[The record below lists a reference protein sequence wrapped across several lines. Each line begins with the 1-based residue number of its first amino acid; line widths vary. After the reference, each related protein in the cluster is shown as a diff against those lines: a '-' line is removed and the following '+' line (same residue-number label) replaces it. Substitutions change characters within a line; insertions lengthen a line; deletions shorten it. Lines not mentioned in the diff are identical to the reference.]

1 MIMIPETI
9 IFIIISLPKVSLI
22 PEKLRTIFGE
32 TELLKILQPKMN
44 AQSSQKGCQS
54 METMIAV
61 ESSG

>member
-1 MIMIPETI
+1 MIPETI

-44 AQSSQKGCQS
+44 AQSS
-54 METMIAV
+54 
-61 ESSG
+61 